1 MGNRKII
8 SKQQVETISRIKK
21 NLEFESLV
29 KRKSLEEII
38 KNMAMRVSRS
48 KQN

>member
-1 MGNRKII
+1 MENKKII
-8 SKQQVETISRIKK
+8 SKQQVEIISRVKK
-21 NLEFESLV
+21 YLEFESLV
-29 KRKSLEEII
+29 KRKSLENIV